1 MSLIFITD
9 TTVIPISNIK
19 GIEINE
25 SENSY
30 TYSRDYRRD
39 YEVAV
44 YYTDGQEQSCEHI
57 FDDTFEDIC
66 EAQTFVRDKLGNMII
81 DTE

>member
-25 SENSY
+25 NENSY
-30 TYSRDYRRD
+30 TPY
-39 YEVAV
+39 YEVVV
-44 YYTDGQEQSCEHI
+44 YYTDGQDQSCEHI

>member
-25 SENSY
+25 NKD
-30 TYSRDYRRD
+30 TYFHTCERE
-39 YEVAV
+39 YEVVV
-44 YYTDGQEQSCEHI
+44 YYILLD
-57 FDDTFEDIC
+57 
-66 EAQTFVRDKLGNMII
+66 R
-81 DTE
+81 